1 MPLDTTNPPFRR
13 PLAGGELGT
22 LIGSR
27 PELDQSL
34 KIESLLLEEY
44 NYASVTAYQALED
57 RARMFNLY
65 LLLFGVVASGL
76 GAIYQFGGPP
86 GNTGS
91 NFIQVLIV
99 TLLIVGGLLGFA
111 FFVKLIRLRQAY
123 RESLICMNL
132 IKEFYIQQF
141 QKQMPQVTRAFRWRL
156 KTIPA
161 GERFGSVTFVVC
173 YTVALLGSL
182 CFGGAVL
189 VIFEGTN
196 GNASVFPSPLMG
208 VPINS
213 AYATS
218 TTIVIV
224 ALLFHIIYYRRT
236 LSRRAERELLDRL
249 ELEAERV
256 VG

>member
-13 PLAGGELGT
+13 PLTGGELGT

-76 GAIYQFGGPP
+76 GAVYQFGGPTS
-86 GNTGS
+86 NTGS
-91 NFIQVLIV
+91 NFIQALIV

-141 QKQMPQVTRAFRWRL
+141 QKQMPQITRAFRWRL

-161 GERFGSVTFVVC
+161 GERFGSVTF
-173 YTVALLGSL
+173 AAGQFMLRGSGAGDIRRRKRKCERFSAASYWRSHQFCL
-182 CFGGAVL
+182 CHVR
-189 VIFEGTN
+189 
-196 GNASVFPSPLMG
+196 
-208 VPINS
+208 
-213 AYATS
+213 Y
-218 TTIVIV
+218 
-224 ALLFHIIYYRRT
+224 HCHRRT
-236 LSRRAERELLDRL
+236 AIPYHLLPPN
-249 ELEAERV
+249 A
-256 VG
+256 